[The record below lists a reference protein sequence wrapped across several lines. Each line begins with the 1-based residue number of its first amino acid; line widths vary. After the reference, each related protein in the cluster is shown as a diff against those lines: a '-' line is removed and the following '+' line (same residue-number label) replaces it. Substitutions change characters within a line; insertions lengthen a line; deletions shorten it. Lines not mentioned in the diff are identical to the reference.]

1 MARLIWTPA
10 ATQDLAR
17 LHAFLKQKNPDAAKK
32 AIAAIRAGVR
42 FLEGYPAIGRRVE
55 GMDEQFREWFIDFGS
70 SGYVALYRTDH
81 ELTTLLAIR
90 HQKEAGY

>member
-1 MARLIWTPA
+1 MIRLIWTPA
-10 ATQDLAR
+10 ATQDLVC

-42 FLEGYPAIGRRVE
+42 FLEGHPAIGRRVE
-55 GMDEQFREWFIDFGS
+55 GMQEQFREWFIDFGG
-70 SGYVALYRTDH
+70 SGYVALYRTEH